1 MAAETSVAAGKG
13 VQDLGANT
21 SVFSGMR
28 GEKVFPED
36 TAMDFKMF
44 TKRELGEILD
54 VIQQAV
60 ACRAESDIRSLVVR
74 IKNLVNGEYCVCGI
88 GRGGA
93 DGLAEVP
100 RVINIDYPEEWL
112 RIYGGSQ
119 LYFKDPI
126 ILNNFQNP
134 GPQIWDETY
143 ELFGENVSEDFVR
156 QAQDFGLYHGVSGG
170 LYDQRTG
177 LSTIF
182 TFSGR
187 ENVFLNHQKKI
198 MEFLTPHLHQALVR
212 IYREGSSSCDS
223 LSKREREV
231 IKWIKEGKTNWEIS
245 MILNISER
253 TVKFHVQN
261 IEKKLNAVN
270 KAHAIAIALDQD
282 LVS

>member
-1 MAAETSVAAGKG
+1 M
-13 VQDLGANT
+13 DLKI
-21 SVFSGMR
+21 FS
-28 GEKVFPED
+28 K
-36 TAMDFKMF
+36 K
-44 TKRELGEILD
+44 ELCDILD
-54 VIQQAV
+54 TIQQAV
-60 ACRAESDIRSLVVR
+60 ACRGEEDIRLLLSR
-74 IKNLVNGEYCVCGI
+74 IKGLVNGEYSVCGI

-93 DGLAEVP
+93 EGLSGTP

-112 RIYGGSQ
+112 GIYGGSQ

-126 ILNNFQNP
+126 ILQNFRNQ
-134 GPQIWDETY
+134 GSQLWEETY
-143 ELFGENVSEDFVR
+143 ALYSESLSPDFVGMAR
-156 QAQDFGLYHGVSGG
+156 DFGLCHGVSGG
-170 LYDQRTG
+170 LFDSRTG

-187 ENVFLNHQKKI
+187 ERVFFDHQKKI
-198 MEFLTPHLHQALVR
+198 MEFLAPHLHQALVR
-212 IYREGSSSCDS
+212 IYRESQAPGEP
-223 LSKREREV
+223 LSKREMEV
-231 IKWIKEGKTNWEIS
+231 MRWIKEGKTNWEIS